1 MSREIQVTK
10 VRIGRSLPAAVFPA
24 CFTRRWKEFLDIKA
38 YHFPSTQKTLIVFW
52 SRTNNLLHLYAFHLI
67 GSRGDGPFSRFLK
80 TLYYT
85 SLVLLICNN
94 KRSCKGKKGAAY
106 RAQGRFIYFVL
117 QFVVCVFKAYFLCMY
132 HEIKSLRRPWCSI
145 EIVSSAPVNA
155 EVDGEYPK
163 DIKVLYQPTFP
174 RLVLWP
180 QLLIKKVK

>member
-1 MSREIQVTK
+1 MSPTLFTK
-10 VRIGRSLPAAVFPA
+10 KFMRRNCNFHGLHIAHWVVMCSVFFAHVERDTSNKSENRPHSPCCHFFPA

-94 KRSCKGKKGAAY
+94 KRSCKGKRGGCL
-106 RAQGRFIYFVL
+106 QGSGSLHLFRIR
-117 QFVVCVFKAYFLCMY
+117 VCRLC
-132 HEIKSLRRPWCSI
+132 
-145 EIVSSAPVNA
+145 
-155 EVDGEYPK
+155 
-163 DIKVLYQPTFP
+163 F
-174 RLVLWP
+174 
-180 QLLIKKVK
+180 